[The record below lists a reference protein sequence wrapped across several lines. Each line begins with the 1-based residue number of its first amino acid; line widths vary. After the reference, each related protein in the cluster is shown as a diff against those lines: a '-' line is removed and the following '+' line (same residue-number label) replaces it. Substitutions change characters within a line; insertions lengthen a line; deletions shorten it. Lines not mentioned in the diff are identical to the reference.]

1 MSNPR
6 SPVVAILLT
15 GLVAFGPLSTD
26 LYLPS
31 LPLLASVFATDAA
44 SVQLTLSVFLVGFAV
59 SQLVYGPM
67 SDRFGRRPVILG
79 GVAVFVVASIACTFA
94 QSIEQLIAARLFQA
108 LGACCG
114 PVLGRAVVRDVYGRD
129 GAARILA
136 YMAMA
141 VALGPAVGPV
151 IGGMLTTAFGWR
163 ANFVLLLAFGAV
175 ILAAA
180 ALLLDETNAHRD
192 PLALRPGRLAA
203 NYATLLRDR
212 VYVGYVLCASFV
224 YSGIFAFISG
234 SSFVLIDG
242 LGLTPELY
250 GLSFGTAV
258 IGYMT
263 GSFAAGRLSV
273 GFGTVRMVSLGTAVL
288 MLGGLS
294 GLAWALAGGPS
305 VAAILVSMFV
315 FLAGA
320 GLTLPNTMAGAIGP
334 FPAMAGLASALLGF
348 IQMTMASVVGIVVG
362 HFDGGSGLV
371 MMGMVATASVA
382 AAACRPLMA
391 PRPAA
396 A

>member
-1 MSNPR
+1 MPR
-6 SPVVAILLT
+6 PQSRTVAVLLT
-15 GLVAFGPLSTD
+15 ALVAFGPLSTD

-31 LPLLASVFATDAA
+31 LPLLASVFSTDAA

-79 GVAVFVVASIACTFA
+79 GVAIFVVASVACTFA
-94 QSIEQLIAARLFQA
+94 QSIEQLVAARFFQA
-108 LGACCG
+108 VGACCG

-151 IGGMLTTAFGWR
+151 IGGVLTTAFGWR

-175 ILAAA
+175 ILVAA
-180 ALLLDETNAHRD
+180 ALLLDETNDHLD
-192 PLALRPGRLAA
+192 PLALRPGRLAS
-203 NYATLLRDR
+203 NYATLLGDR
-212 VYVGYVLCASFV
+212 VYIGYVLCASFV

-242 LGLTPELY
+242 LGLSPEEY
-250 GLSFGTAV
+250 GLSFGV
-258 IGYMT
+258 VVVGYIT
-263 GSFAAGRLSV
+263 GSFGAGRLSLAL
-273 GFGTVRMVSLGTAVL
+273 GPTRMVALGTAVL

-294 GLAWALAGGPS
+294 GLALAVAGEPS
-305 VAAILVSMFV
+305 VASILAPLFV

-348 IQMTMASVVGIVVG
+348 IQMTLASAVGIFVG
-362 HFDGGSGLV
+362 HLDGGDGVV
-371 MMGMVATASVA
+371 MMAATAAASVA
-382 AAACRPLMA
+382 AAACRRLVA

>member
-6 SPVVAILLT
+6 SRIVAVLLT

-79 GVAVFVVASIACTFA
+79 GVAVFVVASVACTFA
-94 QSIEQLIAARLFQA
+94 QSIEQLVAARFFQA
-108 LGACCG
+108 IGACCG

-136 YMAMA
+136 YMATA
-141 VALGPAVGPV
+141 VALGPAIGPV

-163 ANFVLLLAFGAV
+163 ANFVLLLVFGAV

-180 ALLLDETNAHRD
+180 ALLLEETNVHRD

-212 VYVGYVLCASFV
+212 AYVGYMLCASFV

-234 SSFVLIDG
+234 SSFVLVDG

-250 GLSFGTAV
+250 GLSFGAAV
-258 IGYMT
+258 TGYMT
-263 GSFAAGRLSV
+263 GSFAAGRLSAAFGPARMV
-273 GFGTVRMVSLGTAVL
+273 SFGTVVL

-294 GLAWALAGGPS
+294 GLAWALADGPS
-305 VAAILVSMFV
+305 VPAILTSMFV

-320 GLTLPNTMAGAIGP
+320 GLTLPNTMAGAVGP

-348 IQMTMASVVGIVVG
+348 VQMTLASAVGIVVG
-362 HFDGGSGLV
+362 HFDGGGGLV
-371 MMGMVATASVA
+371 MMGTVAAASVA
-382 AAACRPLMA
+382 AAACRPLTA